1 MEAQQ
6 HPRKAQSSKHVQQ
19 KNDIHDQVAHLLGQ
33 LKASQSY
40 DDLNESE
47 QTEQTGSWYESEE
60 ITVVTLTHTST
71 NPRTMM
77 IEPLYTNIAV
87 VAMRSTRW
95 PVDVAS
101 ITEFDP

>member
-33 LKASQSY
+33 LTASQSY

-47 QTEQTGSWYESEE
+47 QTEQTGS
-60 ITVVTLTHTST
+60 
-71 NPRTMM
+71 
-77 IEPLYTNIAV
+77 
-87 VAMRSTRW
+87 
-95 PVDVAS
+95 
-101 ITEFDP
+101 